1 MLELLNNSFEMTHL
15 VGQLFDLLILA
26 GGSRLQSTLASNQI
40 LILLSDFV
48 SFCGFLFVLLKLSCQ
63 LLNLLV
69 LILNHLLLSF
79 RIRF

>member
-1 MLELLNNSFEMTHL
+1 MTHL

-40 LILLSDFV
+40 LVLLSDFV
-48 SFCGFLFVLLKLSCQ
+48 SFGCFLFVLLKLSCQ